1 MNNLSEK
8 LREFLEKKP
17 LYSWQK
23 FERCEF
29 DTPFPDLSQIEF
41 DRRFTNLSKIE
52 FDRLFT
58 DLAQI
63 EMECPTCKR
72 SRPFGC
78 QRIRLGDDYSDDDYP
93 GDDYRVE
100 KLASR
105 IYPFWFKCYTCPS
118 SEYTFF
124 IEVDIENSKIRK
136 VGQSPPWPTN
146 LDKNIARFLG
156 DDADFFKKA
165 LKCES
170 QEYGIAAFSY
180 YRRILE
186 NSIVKILETLRSIL
200 ERQGSSSENIKQID
214 RALKE
219 TLMDKKIKI
228 AKNAIPKSFT
238 PNGMNPLTIIY
249 DTLSAGLH
257 RLSEDECLKKSEQ
270 IRVALSYLIKILTLE
285 NEEQRAFIEAIKSL
299 NDFNSKSKSS

>member
-1 MNNLSEK
+1 MNNFSEF
-8 LREFLEKKP
+8 REFLEKKP

-23 FERCEF
+23 FERPEF
-29 DTPFPDLSQIEF
+29 DTPFTDLSQIEF
-41 DRRFTNLSKIE
+41 ERRFTNLSQIE
-52 FDRLFT
+52 FERLFT

-78 QRIRLGDDYSDDDYP
+78 QRIRLRDDYSDDDYP

-105 IYPFWFKCYTCPS
+105 IYPFWFKCYTCSS

-124 IEVDIENSKIRK
+124 IEVDIENSRIRK

-156 DDADFFKKA
+156 DDDAEFFNKA

-170 QEYGIAAFSY
+170 QGYGIAAYSY
-180 YRRILE
+180 YRRVLE

-200 ERQGSSSENIKQID
+200 EMQGSSSEKIKQID

-219 TLMDKKIKI
+219 TLMDKKIDI
-228 AKNAIPKSFT
+228 AKKAIPKSLT
-238 PNGMNPLTIIY
+238 PNGMNPLATIY
-249 DTLSAGLH
+249 DTLSAGIH
-257 RLSEDECLKKSEQ
+257 RLSEDECRKKSKE

-285 NEEQRAFIEAIKSL
+285 NEEQRAYIEATKSL
-299 NDFNSKSKSS
+299 NDFNSKSS